1 MAGRVRRLAEAQS
14 EGRKAMGLLQPPAM
28 LLVRHCVGAP
38 RHSTNVCIDVDGAR
52 SLHAGEG
59 GHWVVARPPQRQ
71 TRTLATKFSA
81 HKVSLL
87 DINGDKGELFQVR
100 SARPFSVSSGVKD
113 GSGPE
118 AASVPA
124 GSSRSCTGHRCGQT
138 IRCGASRCSA
148 IAVPA
153 RPNCRQG

>member
-1 MAGRVRRLAEAQS
+1 MPLRWPDASVGSLKLGLNAAELWAFYT
-14 EGRKAMGLLQPPAM
+14 AM

-87 DINGDKGELFQVR
+87 DINGDKGELFQ
-100 SARPFSVSSGVKD
+100 ADCPD
-113 GSGPE
+113 
-118 AASVPA
+118 
-124 GSSRSCTGHRCGQT
+124 RC
-138 IRCGASRCSA
+138 
-148 IAVPA
+148 
-153 RPNCRQG
+153 